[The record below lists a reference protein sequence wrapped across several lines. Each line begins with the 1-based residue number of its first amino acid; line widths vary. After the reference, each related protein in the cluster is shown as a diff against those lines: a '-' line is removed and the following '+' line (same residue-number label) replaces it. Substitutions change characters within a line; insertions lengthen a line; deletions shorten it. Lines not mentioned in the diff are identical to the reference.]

1 MCTANDNSPGCGLGR
16 QSFPRADCR
25 LFFMPELPEV
35 ETIARGLAS
44 RVTGDIIE
52 SVWLGSKPEPLKSPA
67 SEIVSTLE
75 SQRIAGVRRVGKHI
89 VFDLEP
95 VAGRVGRA
103 PSPARGKNRTR
114 GSKKAAGQEVCPTQQ
129 SSAQW
134 IVHLGM
140 TGRMVVCSPDSE
152 MAKHTHLVAKLA
164 SGRELR
170 FVDPRRFGRLS
181 VARGFEAE
189 GSEPLEVQ
197 PDHFLSLFH
206 GRKTPIKSA
215 LLNQKL
221 LRGVGNIYAD
231 ESLFRAGIRPRRQAA
246 SLTREDL
253 RRLYPAVQEVLREA
267 IALGGSSV
275 SDYVDA
281 DGEEGFFQLQH
292 RVYGRE
298 GEPCLVCKTPIKRV
312 VIAGRSSHYCPKCQ
326 K

>member
-1 MCTANDNSPGCGLGR
+1 
-16 QSFPRADCR
+16 
-25 LFFMPELPEV
+25 MPELPEV

-44 RVTGDIIE
+44 RVCGDVIE

-67 SEIVSTLE
+67 AEIVATLE
-75 SQRIAGVRRVGKHI
+75 SRRIAGVRRVGKHI

-95 VAGRVGRA
+95 AGDVGRTPLSA
-103 PSPARGKNRTR
+103 KGRARTR
-114 GSKKAAGQEVCPTQQ
+114 GSAKRKKAAGQSARLTQQ
-129 SSAQW
+129 LSAQW

-140 TGRMVVCSPDSE
+140 TGRMVVCPPDSE

-181 VARGFEAE
+181 VAHGFEAS

-197 PDHFLSLFH
+197 KDHFVSLFH

-231 ESLFRAGIRPRRQAA
+231 ESLFRAGIRPRRRAS

-253 RRLYPAVQEVLREA
+253 LRLYPAVQEVLREA

-312 VIAGRSSHYCPKCQ
+312 VIAGRGSHYCPKCQ

>member
-1 MCTANDNSPGCGLGR
+1 
-16 QSFPRADCR
+16 
-25 LFFMPELPEV
+25 MPELPEV

-44 RVTGDIIE
+44 RVTGDVIE
-52 SVWLGSKPEPLKSPA
+52 SAWLGSKPEPLKSTA
-67 SEIVSTLE
+67 AEIVSTLE

-95 VAGRVGRA
+95 AGRVGRA
-103 PSPARGKNRTR
+103 PSPARGRNRPRASVRKT
-114 GSKKAAGQEVCPTQQ
+114 KAGAGARPSQPQ
-129 SSAQW
+129 STSQW

-140 TGRMVVCSPDSE
+140 TGRMLVCPPDSE
-152 MAKHTHLVAKLA
+152 IAKHTHLIAKLA

-181 VARGFEAE
+181 VARGFEAH
-189 GSEPLEVQ
+189 GSEPLEVKL
-197 PDHFLSLFH
+197 DHFLSLFH

-221 LRGVGNIYAD
+221 LSGVGNIYAD
-231 ESLFRAGIRPRRQAA
+231 ESLFRAGIRPRRRAS
-246 SLTREDL
+246 SLTMDDL

>member
-1 MCTANDNSPGCGLGR
+1 
-16 QSFPRADCR
+16 
-25 LFFMPELPEV
+25 MPELPEV

-52 SVWLGSKPEPLKSPA
+52 SVWLGEKPEPLKSAA
-67 SEIVSTLE
+67 SEIVATLE
-75 SQRIAGVRRVGKHI
+75 KRRIAGVRRVGKHI
-89 VFDLEP
+89 VFDLVRNGTPDAMASETKRKDKRSAN
-95 VAGRVGRA
+95 VRIDGSRSSRA
-103 PSPARGKNRTR
+103 RLKVPSALSRKGASPSQA
-114 GSKKAAGQEVCPTQQ
+114 E
-129 SSAQW
+129 W

-140 TGRMVVCSPDSE
+140 TGRMLVCRPE
-152 MAKHTHLVAKLA
+152 VEIEKHTHAIVTLA

-181 VARGFEAE
+181 VSPAFIAAGL
-189 GSEPLEVQ
+189 EPLDIELQ
-197 PDHFLSLFH
+197 PFTGLFR

-221 LRGVGNIYAD
+221 LSGVGNIYAD
-231 ESLFRAGIRPRRQAA
+231 ESLFRAGVRPRRRAA

-253 RRLYPAVQEVLREA
+253 KRLYVNLKEVLKEA

-275 SDYVDA
+275 VDYVDA

-298 GEPCLVCKTPIKRV
+298 GEPCLTCKTLIKRV

>member
-1 MCTANDNSPGCGLGR
+1 
-16 QSFPRADCR
+16 
-25 LFFMPELPEV
+25 MPELPEV

-44 RVTGDIIE
+44 RVTGDVIE

-67 SEIVSTLE
+67 DEIVSTLE

-95 VAGRVGRA
+95 VAGRKGRA
-103 PSPARGKNRTR
+103 SSSARGRSRTR
-114 GSKKAAGQEVCPTQQ
+114 ASARKTKSAGMGARSTEQ

-140 TGRMVVCSPDSE
+140 TGRMVVCPPDSE

-181 VARGFEAE
+181 VARGFEA
-189 GSEPLEVQ
+189 GGFEPLEVQ
-197 PDHFLSLFH
+197 LDHFLGLFH
-206 GRKTPIKSA
+206 ARKTPIKSA

-246 SLTREDL
+246 SLSREDL
-253 RRLYPAVQEVLREA
+253 RRLYPSVQEVLREA

>member
-1 MCTANDNSPGCGLGR
+1 
-16 QSFPRADCR
+16 
-25 LFFMPELPEV
+25 MPELPEV

-44 RVTGDIIE
+44 RVTGDTIE
-52 SVWLGSKPEPLKSPA
+52 SVWLGSKPEPLKSSA
-67 SEIVSTLE
+67 AEIVATLE

-89 VFDLEP
+89 VFDLGS
-95 VAGRVGRA
+95 VGVGRA
-103 PSPARGKNRTR
+103 PSPAKQRKQPKGPAPRNH
-114 GSKKAAGQEVCPTQQ
+114 KAGARPTPPSQQ
-129 SSAQW
+129 SAAQW

-140 TGRMVVCSPDSE
+140 TGRMVVCPPDSE
-152 MAKHTHLVAKLA
+152 IAKHTHLIAKLS

-181 VARGFEAE
+181 VAHGFEAG
-189 GSEPLEVQ
+189 GSEPLEVEL
-197 PDHFLSLFH
+197 DHFLSLFH
-206 GRKTPIKSA
+206 GRQTPIKSA

-231 ESLFRAGIRPRRQAA
+231 ESLFRAGVRPRRRAA

-253 RRLYPAVQEVLREA
+253 RRLYPAVQAVLREA
-267 IALGGSSV
+267 IDLGGSSV

>member
-1 MCTANDNSPGCGLGR
+1 
-16 QSFPRADCR
+16 
-25 LFFMPELPEV
+25 MPELPEV

-44 RVTGDIIE
+44 RVSGDIIE

-67 SEIVSTLE
+67 AEIVATLE
-75 SQRIAGVRRVGKHI
+75 SRRIAGVRRVGKHI
-89 VFDLEP
+89 VFDLVP
-95 VAGRVGRA
+95 AGGVGRA
-103 PSPARGKNRTR
+103 PSPAKGRNRTR
-114 GSKKAAGQEVCPTQQ
+114 GPSSRKKAAGNGARPTRET
-129 SSAQW
+129 SAQW

-140 TGRMVVCSPDSE
+140 TGRMLVCPPDSE
-152 MAKHTHLVAKLA
+152 MPKHTHLVAKLA

-181 VARGFEAE
+181 VAHGFEAS

-197 PDHFLSLFH
+197 RDHFVSLFH

-221 LRGVGNIYAD
+221 LSGVGNIYAD
-231 ESLFRAGIRPRRQAA
+231 ESLFRAGIRPRRRAS
-246 SLTREDL
+246 SLTRNDL
-253 RRLYPAVQEVLREA
+253 RRLYPVVQEVLREA

-312 VIAGRSSHYCPKCQ
+312 VIAGRSSHYCPRCQ